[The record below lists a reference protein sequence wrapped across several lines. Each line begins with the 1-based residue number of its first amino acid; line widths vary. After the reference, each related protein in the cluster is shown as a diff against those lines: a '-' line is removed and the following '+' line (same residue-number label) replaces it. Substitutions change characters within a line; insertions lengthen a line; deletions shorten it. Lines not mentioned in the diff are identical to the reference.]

1 MSDLKLRYKLP
12 LKNERSFTINFLTE
26 SDFTVPANAEA
37 VARTRTK
44 IHDAAIRLF
53 TTKGFHGTGIREIAR
68 EAGVSLGNLYNHH
81 KNKDELFSAI
91 MDRLEEEYLAPGTP
105 LDQAFDRFGSI
116 EDLEDLGKSCGDMV
130 EEFRDY
136 IKLIYVDVVELS
148 GSHIKKIY
156 ESLRSRYE
164 SKLGDKLRAMQNEG
178 KLAKGDPIAAM
189 MVTTITFFF
198 YFNITRVFGVGQFF
212 SPSDMGAVAA
222 ISGVL
227 REGMRPR

>member
-1 MSDLKLRYKLP
+1 M
-12 LKNERSFTINFLTE
+12 
-26 SDFTVPANAEA
+26 PANAEA
-37 VARTRTK
+37 VQRTK
-44 IHDAAIRLF
+44 SKIHEAAIRLF

-91 MDRLEEEYLAPGTP
+91 MDSLEAEYLAPGTP
-105 LDQAFDRFGSI
+105 LDKAFDSFESI
-116 EDLEDLGKSCGDMV
+116 DDLEQLGVSCGDMV
-130 EEFRDY
+130 EEYRDY

-156 ESLRSRYE
+156 ESLRERYE
-164 SKLGDKLRAMQNEG
+164 AKLGDKLRRLQEQG

-212 SPSDMGAVAA
+212 SPTDLGAVAA
-222 ISGVL
+222 ISSVL

>member
-1 MSDLKLRYKLP
+1 MSLFNDLLNSAART
-12 LKNERSFTINFLTE
+12 NDRSPKKR
-26 SDFTVPANAEA
+26 DCVVPANLEA
-37 VARTRTK
+37 VAKTKMK

-81 KNKDELFSAI
+81 KNKEEMFSAI
-91 MDRLEEEYLAPGTP
+91 MDRLEAEYLAPGTP
-105 LDQAFDRFGSI
+105 LDKAFDSFSSI
-116 EDLEDLGKSCGDMV
+116 NDLEELGNSCGEMV
-130 EEFRDY
+130 EEFGDY

-156 ESLRSRYE
+156 ESLRERYDA
-164 SKLGDKLRAMQNEG
+164 KLGEKLRTMQSQG
-178 KLAKGDPIAAM
+178 KLAQGDPIAAM

-198 YFNITRVFGVGQFF
+198 YFNITRVFRVGQFF
-212 SPSDMGAVAA
+212 SPSDAGAVAA
-222 ISGVL
+222 ISSVL